1 MDTQETTR
9 TTHTE
14 SASRVN
20 GSSNFYRWT
29 IGILITIV
37 IFVIGGMSGR
47 ITVSTEARQA
57 LEKVNMIEGVY
68 GNRLDT
74 IDKNLVDIK
83 CMMKEYHDDN
93 RELINR
99 LSDYVINKKK

>member
-9 TTHTE
+9 TTYTE
-14 SASRVN
+14 SQSKN
-20 GSSNFYRWT
+20 NNSSTFYRWAL
-29 IGILITIV
+29 GLLITVI
-37 IFVIGGMSGR
+37 IFVLGGLGGR
-47 ITVSTEARQA
+47 ITVSTEAHQA
-57 LEKVNMIEGVY
+57 LEKVNIIEGVY

-83 CMMKEYHDDN
+83 YMMKEYHDDN